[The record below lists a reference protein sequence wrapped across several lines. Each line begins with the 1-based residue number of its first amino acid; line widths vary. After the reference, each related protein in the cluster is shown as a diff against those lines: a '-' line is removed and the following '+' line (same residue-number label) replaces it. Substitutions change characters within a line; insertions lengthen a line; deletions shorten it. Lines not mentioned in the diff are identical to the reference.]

1 MLDGEGLFVE
11 IIAPRLWEDPRT
23 IDGAFTS
30 NNPGDRKYALER
42 SKRCVDIAREI
53 GCKNYVLWL
62 AREGSYIREA
72 KCAKT
77 AVARIVDAW
86 NAILEHDKEIRV
98 LGEAKP
104 NEPMDQ
110 AYLPTVGHMI
120 GVAYKTVDPS
130 RSGVLIES
138 AHSILAGLDPADD
151 MAYALYHDKLWSVH
165 LNDQNGLKY
174 DQDKVFGSVDLR
186 RAFNQVWVLEKNG
199 YGQNGESV
207 GLDVKAMRTTT
218 FEESTFHLAHSKTMF
233 LRLLDVVR
241 GVDRKK
247 VEEFRSHRQY
257 EQLEM
262 LILNALMG
270 ARLDRTGGI
279 TEAKG
284 PPSVTNLS
292 LGDRDRRPHRHD
304 PAAGVAPLRSQVDHP
319 VGRGNDVELVLD
331 HHDGMSQIGQSVE
344 NLEQALDVGKVQA
357 RRRLVE
363 DDRAP
368 GRSRPGPSSAAS
380 LIRWASP
387 PESVLLDCP
396 SVRYPSPRRG
406 AHRALA
412 RLEARP
418 RRARGSHRLAS
429 PAHRRSTFP

>member
-1 MLDGEGLFVE
+1 MSRSSRRGSGK
-11 IIAPRLWEDPRT
+11 IRARSTAPSPPT
-23 IDGAFTS
+23 TPS
-30 NNPGDRKYALER
+30 DRKYALDR
-42 SKRCVDIAREI
+42 SQRCVDIAREV

-120 GVAYKTVDPS
+120 GVAYKTVDPG

-151 MAYALYHDKLWSVH
+151 MAYALYHNKLWSVH

-186 RAFNQVWVLEKNG
+186 RAFNQVWTLEKNG
-199 YGQNGESV
+199 YGKNGECV

-241 GVDRKK
+241 GIDDEQSRRIPVAAAVRTVGDADLERPHGALLMAS
-247 VEEFRSHRQY
+247 FLRSEISILSRGTRHHR
-257 EQLEM
+257 
-262 LILNALMG
+262 IVSN
-270 ARLDRTGGI
+270 RDSPGGI
-279 TEAKG
+279 G
-284 PPSVTNLS
+284 SSPW
-292 LGDRDRRPHRHD
+292 R
-304 PAAGVAPLRSQVDHP
+304 
-319 VGRGNDVELVLD
+319 VET
-331 HHDGMSQIGQSVE
+331 
-344 NLEQALDVGKVQA
+344 
-357 RRRLVE
+357 
-363 DDRAP
+363 
-368 GRSRPGPSSAAS
+368 
-380 LIRWASP
+380 
-387 PESVLLDCP
+387 
-396 SVRYPSPRRG
+396 
-406 AHRALA
+406 
-412 RLEARP
+412 
-418 RRARGSHRLAS
+418 
-429 PAHRRSTFP
+429 RRSNICSSNSFSIE